1 MKILL
6 VDGTARRS
14 PLGTRNQPDCRNGL
28 QRMADKRGGQFLV
41 APDQLSGYATNQGL
55 ARVDDP
61 ALRVLANSGS
71 SAAASLQLFRREN
84 IALDFCAYFQYITA
98 SLIHSQLV

>member
-6 VDGTARRS
+6 VDGTARGS

-41 APDQLSGYATNQGL
+41 APDQMSDY
-55 ARVDDP
+55 D
-61 ALRVLANSGS
+61 
-71 SAAASLQLFRREN
+71 
-84 IALDFCAYFQYITA
+84 
-98 SLIHSQLV
+98 